1 MENKEYAAAPDMRI
15 TPPVTDDLAPGDLH
29 PPITPRKTPWQGQ
42 EPAVSSPESAPVTQS
57 ETAPATEPEKSAAS
71 RPAPPRK
78 KKGWLWA
85 VVAVMLLLLC
95 ATAAVCAP
103 QLSHTVYRN
112 TAVMGVDMGGMTTQ
126 EAADAWR
133 AAEKAVYA
141 TELVLTED
149 GVEVKRCTLAE
160 MGVHLPPNDAAA
172 IAYAYGRDGS
182 LLQNAERWVKS
193 FFAPVDIHPA
203 FDVDETVLRARVADM
218 VENLNCT
225 VVDGAFALTEE
236 GPDGPGLYITKPA
249 DGVTLDGK
257 DLEKQLTLR
266 FQTGDLS
273 PVECVYRQTKAETV
287 DVAAIYRELHHKAE
301 EAKCDKATGKPT
313 RSYVGLDF
321 DVDAVAEQLAA
332 ARPGET
338 FLAKAEV
345 AFPKVTTE
353 MLEEAMFRD
362 VLGTYTTK
370 VTGSSARI
378 HNVYL
383 AAQCINGK
391 IYNPGEEFWYNAT
404 VGERT
409 VARGFGAAPAYVGGQ
424 TVDSVGGGIC
434 QVSSTLYYATL
445 LANLKIV
452 LRYCHQFAPAYIT
465 WGCDATVSWGGPDYA
480 FRNNTDYPI
489 KIVTDWKDNNLTTTI
504 LGTKTD
510 DTYVKI
516 ISNTLSSTPWEEQT
530 VVNPDLPYGSEPR
543 VVQTPYTGYF
553 VKTYRN
559 VYDGEGNLIS
569 STFEAN
575 SDYEKRDRIVEV
587 PPDYYFAAPEETDPW
602 A

>member
-1 MENKEYAAAPDMRI
+1 MENREYAAAPDI
-15 TPPVTDDLAPGDLH
+15 TA
-29 PPITPRKTPWQGQ
+29 
-42 EPAVSSPESAPVTQS
+42 APVT
-57 ETAPATEPEKSAAS
+57 AVPAENDAERAAVS
-71 RPAPPRK
+71 RPAPRK
-78 KKGWLWA
+78 KRGWLWA
-85 VVAVMLLLLC
+85 AVAVMALLLC
-95 ATAAVCAP
+95 ATAVLCAP
-103 QLSHTVYRN
+103 QFSRTVYRN
-112 TAVMGVDMGGMTTQ
+112 TSVMGVDMGGMTVQ

-133 AAEKAVYA
+133 AAEKTVYA
-141 TELVLTED
+141 TELVFTED
-149 GVEVKRCTLAE
+149 GAEVTRCTLAE
-160 MGVHLPPNDAAA
+160 LGVSLSPGDAAA
-172 IAYAYGRDGS
+172 CAYGYGRDGT
-182 LLQNAERWVKS
+182 LLQNAGRWVRS
-193 FFAPVDIHPA
+193 FFTPVDVRPGMTV
-203 FDVDETVLRARVADM
+203 DDETLRARVADM

-225 VVDGAFALTEE
+225 VVDGGFTLTAE
-236 GPDGPGLYITKPA
+236 GPQGPGLYITKPA
-249 DGVTLDGK
+249 DGVTLDGA
-257 DLEKQLTLR
+257 DLARQLTRR
-266 FQTGDLS
+266 FETCDFS
-273 PVECVYRQTKAETV
+273 PVECVYRQTGAETV
-287 DVAAIYRELHHKAE
+287 DVAAIYRELHHE
-301 EAKCDKATGKPT
+301 PQEAKCDKATGKPT
-313 RSYVGLDF
+313 QSFVGLDF
-321 DVDAVAEQLAA
+321 DVDAVTAQLAA
-332 ARPGET
+332 AKPGET
-338 FLAKAEV
+338 FLANAEV
-345 AFPKVTTE
+345 TFPKVTTE

-370 VTGSSARI
+370 VSGSNARI

-409 VARGFGAAPAYVGGQ
+409 VERGFGAAPAYVGGQ

-489 KIVTDWKDNNLTTTI
+489 KIVTEWKDNNLTTTI

-516 ISNTLSSTPWEEQT
+516 VSNTLSSTPWQEITQ
-530 VVNPDLPYGSEPR
+530 VNPDLPWGSEPR

-587 PPDYYFAAPEETDPW
+587 PPDYYFDAPEEETDDW

>member
-1 MENKEYAAAPDMRI
+1 MENREYAAAPDMRI
-15 TPPVTDDLAPGDLH
+15 TPPVTHNLAPGDLH
-29 PPITPRKTPWQGQ
+29 PPITPRQTAWQVEPPSDSAGA
-42 EPAVSSPESAPVTQS
+42 EPAA
-57 ETAPATEPEKSAAS
+57 APEKAPGKAAP
-71 RPAPPRK
+71 RPAPGRRK
-78 KKGWLWA
+78 KRGWLWA
-85 VVAVMLLLLC
+85 VVAVVVLAVG
-95 ATAAVCAP
+95 ATAVLCAP
-103 QLSHTVYRN
+103 QLSRTVYRN
-112 TAVMGVDMGGMTTQ
+112 TAVMGVAMGGMTTQ
-126 EAADAWR
+126 QAADAWR
-133 AAEKAVYA
+133 AAEKTVYD
-141 TELVLTED
+141 TQIILTED

-160 MGVHLPPNDAAA
+160 LGARLAPDSAAA
-172 IAYAYGRDGS
+172 LAYGYGRDGS
-182 LLQNAERWVKS
+182 TLQNAERWVKS
-193 FFAPVDIHPA
+193 FFTPADIHPGME
-203 FDVDETVLRARVADM
+203 VDEKVLHTQVADM

-225 VVDGAFALTEE
+225 VVDGAFALDPE

-249 DGVTLDGK
+249 DGVTLDGA
-257 DLEKQLTLR
+257 DLERQLSLR
-266 FQTGDLS
+266 LQAGDLS
-273 PVECVYRQTKAETV
+273 PVECVYRQAKAEPV
-287 DVAAIYRELHHKAE
+287 DVAAIYRQLHHKAE

-321 DVDAVAEQLAA
+321 DVDAVAEQLSAA
-332 ARPGET
+332 KPGET
-338 FLAKAEV
+338 FMAQAQV

-362 VLGTYTTK
+362 VLGTYTTT
-370 VTGSSARI
+370 VTGSSTRI

-409 VARGFGAAPAYVGGQ
+409 VERGFGAAPAYVGGQ

-489 KIVTDWKDNNLTTTI
+489 KIVVDWTDNNLTTTI

-516 ISNTLSSTPWEEQT
+516 ISNTLSSTPWEEITQ
-530 VVNPDLPYGSEPR
+530 VNPDLPWGSEPQ

-587 PPDYYFAAPEETDPW
+587 PSDYYFAAPEETDPW

>member
-1 MENKEYAAAPDMRI
+1 MENREYAAAPDMRI
-15 TPPVTDDLAPGDLH
+15 TPPVTHNLAPGDLH
-29 PPITPRKTPWQGQ
+29 PPITPRQTAWQVEPPSDSAGA
-42 EPAVSSPESAPVTQS
+42 EPAA
-57 ETAPATEPEKSAAS
+57 APEKAPGKAAP
-71 RPAPPRK
+71 RPAPGRRK
-78 KKGWLWA
+78 KRGWLWA
-85 VVAVMLLLLC
+85 VVAVVVLAVG
-95 ATAAVCAP
+95 ATAVLCAP
-103 QLSHTVYRN
+103 QLSRTVYRN
-112 TAVMGVDMGGMTTQ
+112 TAVMGVAMGGMTTQ
-126 EAADAWR
+126 QAADAWR
-133 AAEKAVYA
+133 AAEKTVYD
-141 TELVLTED
+141 TQIILTED

-160 MGVHLPPNDAAA
+160 LGARLAPDSAAA
-172 IAYAYGRDGS
+172 LAYGYGRDGS
-182 LLQNAERWVKS
+182 TLQNAERWVKS
-193 FFAPVDIHPA
+193 FFTPADIHPGME
-203 FDVDETVLRARVADM
+203 VDEKVLHTQVADM

-225 VVDGAFALTEE
+225 VVDGAFALDPE

-249 DGVTLDGK
+249 DGVTLDGA
-257 DLEKQLTLR
+257 DLERQLSLR
-266 FQTGDLS
+266 LQAGDLS
-273 PVECVYRQTKAETV
+273 PVECVYRQAKAEPV
-287 DVAAIYRELHHKAE
+287 DVAAIYRQLHHKAE

-321 DVDAVAEQLAA
+321 DVDAVAEQLSAA
-332 ARPGET
+332 KPGET
-338 FLAKAEV
+338 FMAQAEV

-409 VARGFGAAPAYVGGQ
+409 EERGFGAAPAYVGGQ

-489 KIVTDWKDNNLTTTI
+489 KIVVDWTDNNLTTTI

-516 ISNTLSSTPWEEQT
+516 ISNTLSSTPWEEITQ
-530 VVNPDLPYGSEPR
+530 VNPDLPWGSEPQ

-587 PPDYYFAAPEETDPW
+587 PSDYYFAAPEETDPW

>member
-1 MENKEYAAAPDMRI
+1 MENREYAAAPDMRI
-15 TPPVTDDLAPGDLH
+15 TPPVTHNLAPGDLH
-29 PPITPRKTPWQGQ
+29 PPITPRQTAWQVEPPSDSAGA
-42 EPAVSSPESAPVTQS
+42 EPAA
-57 ETAPATEPEKSAAS
+57 APEKAPGKAAP
-71 RPAPPRK
+71 RPAPGRRK
-78 KKGWLWA
+78 KRGWLWA
-85 VVAVMLLLLC
+85 VVAVVVLAVG
-95 ATAAVCAP
+95 ATAVLCAP
-103 QLSHTVYRN
+103 QLSRTVYRN
-112 TAVMGVDMGGMTTQ
+112 TAVMGVAMGGMTTQ
-126 EAADAWR
+126 QAADAWR
-133 AAEKAVYA
+133 AAEKTVYD
-141 TELVLTED
+141 TQIILTED

-160 MGVHLPPNDAAA
+160 LGARLAPDSAAA
-172 IAYAYGRDGS
+172 LAYGYGRDGS
-182 LLQNAERWVKS
+182 TLQNAERWVKS
-193 FFAPVDIHPA
+193 FFTPADIHPGME
-203 FDVDETVLRARVADM
+203 VDEKVLHTQVADM

-225 VVDGAFALTEE
+225 VVDGAFALDPE

-249 DGVTLDGK
+249 DGVTLDGA
-257 DLEKQLTLR
+257 DLERQLSLR
-266 FQTGDLS
+266 LQAGDLS
-273 PVECVYRQTKAETV
+273 PVECVYRQAKAEPV
-287 DVAAIYRELHHKAE
+287 DVAAIYRQLHHKAE

-321 DVDAVAEQLAA
+321 DVDAVAEQLSAA
-332 ARPGET
+332 KPGET
-338 FLAKAEV
+338 FMAQAEV

-409 VARGFGAAPAYVGGQ
+409 VERGFGAAPAYVGGQ

-489 KIVTDWKDNNLTTTI
+489 KIVVDWTDNNLTTTI

-516 ISNTLSSTPWEEQT
+516 ISNTLSSTPWEEITQ
-530 VVNPDLPYGSEPR
+530 VNPDLPWGSEPQ

-587 PPDYYFAAPEETDPW
+587 PSDYYFAAPEETDPW

>member
-1 MENKEYAAAPDMRI
+1 MENREYAAAPDMRI
-15 TPPVTDDLAPGDLH
+15 TPPVTHNLAPGDLH
-29 PPITPRKTPWQGQ
+29 PPITPRQTAWQAEPPSDSAGA
-42 EPAVSSPESAPVTQS
+42 EPAAV
-57 ETAPATEPEKSAAS
+57 PEKAPGKAAP
-71 RPAPPRK
+71 RPAPGRRK
-78 KKGWLWA
+78 KRGWLWA
-85 VVAVMLLLLC
+85 VVAVMVLAVG
-95 ATAAVCAP
+95 ATAVLCAP
-103 QLSHTVYRN
+103 QLSRTVYRN
-112 TAVMGVDMGGMTTQ
+112 TSVMGVAMGGMTTQ
-126 EAADAWR
+126 QAADAWR
-133 AAEKAVYA
+133 AAEKTVYD
-141 TELVLTED
+141 TQIILTED

-160 MGVHLPPNDAAA
+160 LGARLAPDSAAA
-172 IAYAYGRDGS
+172 LAYGYGRDGS
-182 LLQNAERWVKS
+182 TLHNAQRWVKS
-193 FFAPVDIHPA
+193 FFTPADIHPGME
-203 FDVDETVLRARVADM
+203 VDEKVLHTQVADM

-249 DGVTLDGK
+249 DGVTLDGA
-257 DLEKQLTLR
+257 DLERQLSLR
-266 FQTGDLS
+266 LQAGDLS
-273 PVECVYRQTKAETV
+273 PVECVYRQAKAETV

-338 FLAKAEV
+338 FMAQAEV
-345 AFPKVTTE
+345 TFPKVTTE

-409 VARGFGAAPAYVGGQ
+409 VERGFGAAPAYVGGQ

-489 KIVTDWKDNNLTTTI
+489 KIVVDWTDNNLTTTI

-516 ISNTLSSTPWEEQT
+516 ISNTLSSTPWEEITQ
-530 VVNPDLPYGSEPR
+530 VNPDLPWGSEPQ

-569 STFEAN
+569 STFEAD

-587 PPDYYFAAPEETDPW
+587 PSDYYFAVPEETDSW

>member
-1 MENKEYAAAPDMRI
+1 MENREYAAAPDMRI
-15 TPPVTDDLAPGDLH
+15 TPPVTSDLAPGDLH
-29 PPITPRKTPWQGQ
+29 PPITPRQTAWQG
-42 EPAVSSPESAPVTQS
+42 EAPASVTAPVA
-57 ETAPATEPEKSAAS
+57 EPEKGPEKSAAS

-78 KKGWLWA
+78 KRGWLWA
-85 VVAVMLLLLC
+85 VVAVMTLLLC
-95 ATAAVCAP
+95 GTAVVCAP
-103 QLSHTVYRN
+103 QLSRTVYRN

-133 AAEKAVYA
+133 AAEKTVYA

-160 MGVHLPPNDAAA
+160 MGVHLSPNDAAA
-172 IAYAYGRDGS
+172 IAFAYGRDGS
-182 LLQNAERWVKS
+182 LLQNAQRWVKS
-193 FFAPVDIHPA
+193 FFAPADIHPGME
-203 FDVDETVLRARVADM
+203 VDEKVLHTQVADM

-225 VVDGAFALTEE
+225 VVDGGFTLDPE

-257 DLEKQLTLR
+257 DLEKQLTQR

-301 EAKCDKATGKPT
+301 EAKCDKATGQPT
-313 RSYVGLDF
+313 QSYVGLDF

-332 ARPGET
+332 AKPGET
-338 FLAKAEV
+338 FMAQAEV

-353 MLEEAMFRD
+353 MLEQAMFRD

-409 VARGFGAAPAYVGGQ
+409 VERGFGAAPAYVGGQ

-516 ISNTLSSTPWEEQT
+516 ISNTLTSTPWQEITQ
-530 VVNPDLPYGSEPR
+530 VNPDLPYGSEPH

-587 PPDYYFAAPEETDPW
+587 PADYYFAAPEETDPW